1 MSRIYT
7 SPLPDHALLSHYA
20 KAGAYTDC
28 YTTVIPRSVSH
39 VDFVTAFFTTG
50 LFKLERLILRW
61 AVSTPST
68 DAEACQLATGERDA
82 FAAWTVEDRSEN
94 QLLMCDL
101 YDRTRSWFMTVPER
115 TGSGPATRLYFGSA
129 VVPTKQPTSNRPIM
143 GFQFKA
149 LLGFHRLYSRLLL
162 RAAMRRLMVG
172 RRVQ

>member
-1 MSRIYT
+1 MIVGT
-7 SPLPDHALLSHYA
+7 CALPVDSILRRYSD
-20 KAGAYTDC
+20 GAYTDC

-39 VDFVTAFFTTG
+39 GDFVTAFYTTW

-61 AVSTPST
+61 AVAKSST
-68 DAEACQLATGERDA
+68 DRQAHELATGQRKD
-82 FAAWTVEDRSEN
+82 FATWTVEDRSDD
-94 QLLMCDL
+94 QLLMCDV
-101 YDRTRSWFMTVPER
+101 YGRTRSWLMVAHES
-115 TGSGPATRLYFGSA
+115 TGGNAVTRLYFGSA